1 VSTGT
6 TLQLAGYRYS
16 TRGFHT
22 LDDTALKSMAG
33 WTGDSEGA
41 VDAAGRPVKRD
52 WINYYNLN
60 NNKRERLQVSLSQ
73 QLGNVGS
80 PLPDR
85 EPPDILG
92 RSGGHLFIAGGFQ
105 QFAGTGQ
112 LQHFICPYPLQRTTE
127 GR

>member
-1 VSTGT
+1 MGAIEHNACRQHSGRRFRHRGESLRFLYGRSLVSTGT

-60 NNKRERLQVSLSQ
+60 NNKRERLPSVFPSSWETS
-73 QLGNVGS
+73 VPS
-80 PLPDR
+80 
-85 EPPDILG
+85 
-92 RSGGHLFIAGGFQ
+92 H
-105 QFAGTGQ
+105 
-112 LQHFICPYPLQRTTE
+112 
-127 GR
+127 